1 MTDNKITPP
10 PTALVMFLVSACIT
24 GFGFLMVSI
33 SMITPKT
40 TGNVIDLVIQAIIG
54 MAIVL
59 IGFIMF
65 MVSRSMASQPGSM
78 KENKGDNL

>member
-1 MTDNKITPP
+1 
-10 PTALVMFLVSACIT
+10 
-24 GFGFLMVSI
+24 
-33 SMITPKT
+33 MITPKT